1 MPKHPCFLATVLL
14 ITGTLAFAQ
23 TGGGNRSGNQS
34 SSSSPPLGGSTNSN
48 NNSNNSS
55 STISVT
61 PGSAPTPTDPNYKLS
76 PGDSIVVVVTNQND
90 MSASETLGRSGELR
104 LPMIKEEVFL
114 SGKTV
119 REAEYYLEGLYKE
132 KKLLKRPVVGVKV
145 SSYAPREVAVLG
157 AVRSPGTIGFSRDT
171 TSMDVV
177 DIITKAGGF
186 LPIAKTDAV
195 VITHRN
201 SDGKEV
207 SRTVDLEN
215 VITGRR
221 RLGKDRMDEPI
232 YPGDRIFVP
241 ERLF

>member
-1 MPKHPCFLATVLL
+1 MSKHPCFFAAFLL
-14 ITGTLAFAQ
+14 LSGAFAFAQ
-23 TGGGNRSGNQS
+23 SGNSSRSGNSGSGQS
-34 SSSSPPLGGSTNSN
+34 SSTGSSFNGS
-48 NNSNNSS
+48 NNSNS
-55 STISVT
+55 STTPLVT
-61 PGSAPTPTDPNYKLS
+61 PGSAPTPTDPSYKLS
-76 PGDSIVVVVTNQND
+76 PGDSISVIVTNQGD
-90 MSASETLGRSGELR
+90 MSASETLGRLGELR

-157 AVRSPGTIGFSRDT
+157 AVRSPGTIAFPRDT
-171 TSMDVV
+171 TSLDVV
-177 DIITKAGGF
+177 DIITRAGGF
-186 LPIAKTDAV
+186 LPIAKADSVT
-195 VITHRN
+195 ITHRN
-201 SDGKEV
+201 ADGKEV
-207 SRTVDLEN
+207 SRSVDLEN

-221 RLGKDRMDEPI
+221 RLGKDRVDEPI